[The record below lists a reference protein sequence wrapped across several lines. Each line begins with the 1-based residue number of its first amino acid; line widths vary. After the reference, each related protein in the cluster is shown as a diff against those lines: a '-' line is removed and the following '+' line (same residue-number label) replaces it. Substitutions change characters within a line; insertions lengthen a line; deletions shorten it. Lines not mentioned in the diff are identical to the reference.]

1 MPDAAAVRCQTP
13 VAAAVAAV
21 LADDDDAVVDVAAA
35 AYLRILDVPIER
47 WRRHLERRMSSC
59 FVSAGELRRRPK
71 WTV

>member
-21 LADDDDAVVDVAAA
+21 LDDDAVVDVAAA
-35 AYLRILDVPIER
+35 AYLRISDVPIER